1 MQISLQD
8 IQNMEQRF
16 HGTFIN
22 SLAGTR
28 QVVLIGTQSAQG
40 IANVA
45 IFNSII
51 HIGANPALFGFICRP
66 DTVPRDTLTN
76 LLANQQY
83 TFNYVVSNDYIKAH
97 QTSARYEVSEFA
109 EVGFTPE
116 YLQNWQAPFVQE
128 AVVKIGLQFEQ
139 KIDIAING
147 TILIIGSVQHVSLA
161 DSMIGKDG
169 FVDLSSENILACAG
183 LDAYYT
189 TQLLG
194 RLSYAKPNTLPT
206 IL

>member
-1 MQISLQD
+1 MQINVQD

-16 HGTFIN
+16 RGTFIN

-40 IANVA
+40 VANIA

-83 TFNYVVSNDYIKAH
+83 TFNYVASNDYIKAH

-116 YLQNWQAPFVQE
+116 YLPNCQAPFVQE
-128 AVVKIGLQFEQ
+128 AVVKIALQFEQ

-147 TILIIGSVQHVSLA
+147 TILIIGSVQQVIM
-161 DSMIGKDG
+161 DDKMIGKDG
-169 FVDLSSENILACAG
+169 FVDLSSENVLACTG
-183 LDAYYT
+183 LDAYYKT
-189 TQLLG
+189 EKIG

-206 IL
+206 QI